1 MAKAKKT
8 IILMIAF
15 VLMCGFTIGLTACDN
30 NKEPI
35 LCYFDIVNP
44 ETGEHLVKADYDS
57 YEDAYLSYDGEQKQL
72 DIKVRRRDNNKQVL
86 IDGWSAT
93 ITYVNPVT
101 GKYEYNQP
109 FMQEK
114 GLYFFYIDEF
124 EYDKCKY
131 RLFRPSK
138 VAVHIQ

>member
-1 MAKAKKT
+1 MKKIFITIFACLMA
-8 IILMIAF
+8 ILT
-15 VLMCGFTIGLTACDN
+15 LTLTACDD
-30 NKEPI
+30 NKHPI
-35 LCYFDIVNP
+35 WCYFDIVNP

-57 YEDAYLSYDGEQKQL
+57 YGDAYLTYDGEQKQL

-124 EYDKCKY
+124 EYDSCKY
-131 RLFRPSK
+131 RLVRPSG
-138 VAVHIQ
+138 VDVYIQ

>member
-1 MAKAKKT
+1 MA
-8 IILMIAF
+8 ILT
-15 VLMCGFTIGLTACDN
+15 LTLTACDN

-57 YEDAYLSYDGEQKQL
+57 YEDAYLTYDGEQKQL

-109 FMQEK
+109 FMREK

-124 EYDKCKY
+124 EYDSCKY
-131 RLFRPSK
+131 RLVRPSG
-138 VAVHIQ
+138 VDVYIQ